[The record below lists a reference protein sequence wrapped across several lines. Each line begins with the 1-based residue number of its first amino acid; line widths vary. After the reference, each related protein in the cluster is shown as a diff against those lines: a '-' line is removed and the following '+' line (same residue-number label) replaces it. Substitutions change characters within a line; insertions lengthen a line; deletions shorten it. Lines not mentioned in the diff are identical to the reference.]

1 MTEYRIIRPLLT
13 ALLLLLLLA
22 LAAAPAEALS
32 VKLMKYDLYPANAGE
47 YVTVRIKIENLGGS
61 PMDMDVGRME

>member
-32 VKLMKYDLYPANAGE
+32 VKLMKYDPYPANAGE
-47 YVTVRIKIENLGGS
+47 YVTVWIKIKNLGGS